1 MFKIQ
6 PIQNKTEQEN
16 AAVRC
21 GVPYLPDAMA
31 YAAEID
37 GAFSG
42 ICQFSI
48 RGEHGMIHH
57 LVPLPGVDD
66 YEVMFIMGRA
76 TMNFIDLCG
85 IHTCLC
91 DKNAGDPKLL
101 RAIGFT
107 DNGGELLFADMT
119 DMFNGKHCAS
129 KQKPE
134 SKTKSSAETDA

>member
-57 LVPLPGVDD
+57 LVPLPGVVVPD
-66 YEVMFIMGRA
+66 EVPASNTSAYAENLSVAKVMVPLA
-76 TMNFIDLCG
+76 ASYV
-85 IHTCLC
+85 
-91 DKNAGDPKLL
+91 AGS
-101 RAIGFT
+101 F
-107 DNGGELLFADMT
+107 
-119 DMFNGKHCAS
+119 S
-129 KQKPE
+129 
-134 SKTKSSAETDA
+134 